1 MLEANDMQSTVT
13 NIIAA
18 QQVMYG
24 ENGIYGMIK
33 DLKSGLP
40 REKRAE
46 ITEQESRILD
56 NLESKEDVMYGMENL
71 RAAISTA
78 VHEKESD
85 GTITAMDIQSLKY
98 LNAGMPIALRAVEQ
112 DAFQVPLVIGDE
124 ISIMKVSILRDG
136 SHAGEIRATVDT
148 ARYGA
153 LEAFVHVS
161 GNQAEGYIVTEE
173 EMGQRKLEENELT
186 LRSALAKAGMEVR
199 DLRLDGSKPVQYAYE
214 SEEGVETSRL
224 YKVAKQLLTAV
235 KLMGVV
241 ADN

>member
-1 MLEANDMQSTVT
+1 
-13 NIIAA
+13 
-18 QQVMYG
+18 
-24 ENGIYGMIK
+24 
-33 DLKSGLP
+33 
-40 REKRAE
+40 
-46 ITEQESRILD
+46 
-56 NLESKEDVMYGMENL
+56 
-71 RAAISTA
+71 
-78 VHEKESD
+78 
-85 GTITAMDIQSLKY
+85 
-98 LNAGMPIALRAVEQ
+98 
-112 DAFQVPLVIGDE
+112 
-124 ISIMKVSILRDG
+124 
-136 SHAGEIRATVDT
+136 
-148 ARYGA
+148 
-153 LEAFVHVS
+153 VHVS